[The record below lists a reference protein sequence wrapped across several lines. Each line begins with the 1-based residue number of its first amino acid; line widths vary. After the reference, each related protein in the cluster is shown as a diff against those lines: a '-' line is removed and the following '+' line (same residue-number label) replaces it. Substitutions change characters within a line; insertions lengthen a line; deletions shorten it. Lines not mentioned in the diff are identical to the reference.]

1 MNIEFTIKNKR
12 RSTYLSIPQKAGV
25 FSAEHKHVVGVEA
38 GAAGRDLYGLGV
50 EVVGASHLEQTH
62 GGGFV
67 GRPLSGAPFLSNTQP
82 LGAQL
87 MVRSIGVGTAV
98 LLAVTGCD

>member
-82 LGAQL
+82 LWCSANGTIHCYWNCCTF
-87 MVRSIGVGTAV
+87 SCNGV
-98 LLAVTGCD
+98 